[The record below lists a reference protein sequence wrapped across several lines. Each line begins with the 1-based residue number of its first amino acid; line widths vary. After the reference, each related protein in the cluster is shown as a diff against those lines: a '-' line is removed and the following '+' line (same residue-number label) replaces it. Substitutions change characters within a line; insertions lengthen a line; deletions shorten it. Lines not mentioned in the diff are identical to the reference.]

1 MTGDAII
8 QARMSSSR
16 LPGKVLRSMAGKPM
30 LSHLIERLRHTQS
43 VERIIIA
50 TSLDPSDDDIVK
62 FCAQENLSVFR
73 GSLND
78 VAGRILEA
86 AQHFKIH
93 SFFRICGD
101 SPLLDPK
108 VVDQCFTLAGSR
120 HSDITTNCFPKKFP
134 AGQSVE
140 FIQTETLSEAYANF
154 SSQDHYEHVTRF
166 FYEHPQQFHIASFGS
181 ERDLTRLHMAVDT
194 EQDFQRTERIL
205 KYLPSGQYDLDT
217 IVETWLSMNASIDEE
232 RT

>member
-1 MTGDAII
+1 MNGNTII

-30 LSHLIERLRHTQS
+30 LSHLIERLRCSQS

-50 TSLDPSDDDIVK
+50 TSLDPRDDDIVK
-62 FCAQENLSVFR
+62 FCAQENLHVFR
-73 GSLND
+73 GSLNN
-78 VAGRILEA
+78 VTRRILET

-108 VVDQCFTLAGSR
+108 IVDQCFKLAHSR

-140 FIQTETLSEAYANF
+140 FLQTEALREAYANF
-154 SSQDHYEHVTRF
+154 SSPEHYEHVTRF
-166 FYEHPQQFHIASFGS
+166 FYEHPQQFHIDSFGS
-181 ERDLTRLHMAVDT
+181 ERDFTHLHLAVDT
-194 EQDFQRTERIL
+194 EQDFQRTECII
-205 KYLPSGQYDLDT
+205 KSLPSGQYDLDT
-217 IVETWLSMNASIDEE
+217 IVEIWSSMHASNGEE
-232 RT
+232 QA